1 MIVSTPITLTRLN
14 VLLYSLCS
22 YSVLLFYALNVPC
35 KEVENVLF
43 LNKWWKNQSELKNIK
58 HGKMI
63 KYMLIIR
70 LINWFLLL
78 SPSFSHHSLPLRA
91 VCKWRLRLPRLVIG
105 LKISRQYFNQWEAIL
120 NAPYRRDVY
129 RALCKWK
136 VIMRNSDWLIV
147 LLVMLWLV
155 RLIILVL
162 VIASCDI

>member
-1 MIVSTPITLTRLN
+1 MIVSTPITSTRLK

-78 SPSFSHHSLPLRA
+78 SPSFSLPLRA
-91 VCKWRLRLPRLVIG
+91 VCKWRLRLLRLVTC

-120 NAPYRRDVY
+120 NAPYRRDVS
-129 RALCKWK
+129 RALCKLK
-136 VIMRNSDWLIV
+136 VVMRNSDWLIV
-147 LLVMLWLV
+147 LLVMLSLV
-155 RLIILVL
+155 RVIVLVL
-162 VIASCDI
+162 AIAACDF

>member
-1 MIVSTPITLTRLN
+1 MIESTHITSTRLK

-22 YSVLLFYALNVPC
+22 YSVKLFYVLNVPC

-43 LNKWWKNQSELKNIK
+43 FHKWLKNQSELKNIK

-78 SPSFSHHSLPLRA
+78 SPSFSHHSLPLLFW
-91 VCKWRLRLPRLVIG
+91 KLWLRLPRLVTG

-129 RALCKWK
+129 RALCKLK

-155 RLIILVL
+155 RVIVLVL
-162 VIASCDI
+162 AIAAFEI